1 MFVERIFTSPASGDA
16 QVEHAS
22 VEFVAGLGIRGDRYF
37 GRNDEP
43 GQNVTLVEAEEV
55 EAFLDSLGRPRNL
68 SVTNRNLVT
77 RGVRLNELVGKEF
90 TVGGVQM
97 LGVELCE
104 PCLSLGARLA
114 SEQITAAAVVKRLVH
129 RAGLRASVLS
139 SGPVSAGAR
148 VQSAA

>member
-1 MFVERIFTSPASGDA
+1 MSNAYSRDGLGANTQD
-16 QVEHAS
+16 EHAS
-22 VEFVAGLGIRGDRYF
+22 VEFVAGLGIRGNRCF

-90 TVGGVQM
+90 TVGGVQIAW
-97 LGVELCE
+97 C
-104 PCLSLGARLA
+104 
-114 SEQITAAAVVKRLVH
+114 
-129 RAGLRASVLS
+129 RAL
-139 SGPVSAGAR
+139 
-148 VQSAA
+148 